1 MPSPIIT
8 NYQIIGDDLKERL
21 DINAN
26 VEAAYLKADDSV
38 HFEVIEKAASDSV
51 FLNTGS
57 SSTTSTSSVDLERLA
72 ECVGNYIVNEDDME
86 THSTTVDEPPPPP
99 PPPSDSTSDVSD
111 DQAMQDAIDA
121 GEQRAADGEFALT
134 HGGLTREEWDEMIR
148 QLREWGE
155 IGNFIADL
163 IEANPDKAVEILS
176 IFLDPEASG
185 ILDGVDGSDYQNRTQ
200 GTLRKMAEYIV
211 RQGYGFWNY
220 HGWKLSDAQIAVA
233 LDMLGLELVP
243 RDINGDGVQ
252 DWWENGSYD
261 YLKDNGYN
269 TELYRDA
276 EGNYYV
282 ARMEG
287 DQLVFHRVNVVFQED
302 GRISLEFNDGDG
314 ALSVDLA
321 DPRFGLKDWQLAL
334 LRGASADEIFNL
346 LLLDRLNEMGIEL
359 PPGLELPEGFDIEHL
374 GSDLEDFLLGWKNEM
389 WVGTDDG
396 GTGYIYV
403 SEKYFEL
410 MKDLEALYN
419 LKATL
424 FLLANAKME
433 LRKMVLEITTGFK
446 AEASKYS
453 LMDAAE
459 SERSLS
465 SARARYQ
472 LYTLQ
477 RYVSSYNNKIYE
489 ELRAQARREAIDEAE
504 SDGWNWLNRIVT
516 FGLGSAMSNDIDARY
531 NRKMEAIERKR
542 ADFQARI
549 EAKYEAA
556 FGGMNFDAGDPFSKD
571 IGDLV
576 KNFTFDG
583 TNVNV
588 GDSKWDLDGNVV
600 LETDV
605 RLTAMQNLRRIWY
618 TLQLAKAKLRK
629 TVSEIVGGRESGGGF
644 EAVIM
649 GAVDS
654 AATFEKQAF
663 QTLHRQMASI
673 VFSHNNMID
682 FGRAADEA
690 DEDWWISM
698 FCTPMWILAPAGEAL
713 AGYLVDQ
720 AQAPYDQDANFRLT
734 EVNVQQ
740 VLDRVFED
748 MSDIVRDVLDSDAEA
763 IRYINQLDAE
773 MWGVVGEL
781 NDTTAVMTGD
791 DDIQNLDES
800 IVSDLRDKLVTK
812 QNLARAIV
820 IFLRAKYSLRD
831 IVAKIVRKADLSNEL
846 IGSETLND
854 LGDSKRL
861 AFELKLQN
869 MTNRIQEHNNQ
880 VAESVSLKKAG
891 LKFIMTFAAIILA
904 AAGTV
909 AGGLGAMA
917 AISLFAAMT
926 ALGSSVSD
934 LIFNATHPVD
944 ASNFDQGQFY
954 DNPQAKV
961 TGTLLIDTYNN
972 LDQQTREQVDN
983 LSSDSH
989 QSIGTNGAWSGS
1001 FSNSQWGL
1009 DSALLGE
1016 VNSAIQK
1023 MHNIQKI
1030 LLIIAQTQQDIR
1042 NIVMAST
1049 SGVSTSDNADLVQ
1062 SSHRAD
1068 VQNRQAAFKLKQEM
1082 ISDVVAANNRAA
1094 MQDAAM
1100 EKAWISFGI
1109 SIGSAVA
1116 GAVGGA
1122 LSEAGWVGGMMD
1134 GMFYGSLANA
1144 VINLAYSA
1152 NDVALNNGGL
1162 GTEAAIQEMIDDTF
1176 RVNRQSQLG
1185 ALEQAAH
1192 DTVSGVSTGLVTDTG
1207 KGNVAVDSGAFA
1219 RISQQLEQIFNS
1231 QVALATIA
1239 QAQMRQKKMVARI
1252 VGQATAQEDGLS
1264 LESVYQARDTAFRNL
1279 DILKQKVQEYADRQN
1294 QLNQLQRQLS
1304 MAIASAV
1311 MQTVSAYMKLDG
1323 GERLSE
1329 ALNDAFG
1336 DEATITITDDPVAQ
1350 QLLTGGSETWD
1361 GKLGVGDLVGV
1372 ALDVVM
1378 SDNFAQLIATQIYDN
1393 LLAPS
1398 HSSNNSGKRVE
1409 GGKSAS
1415 QNSIDYFEKAA
1426 WKLEVETG
1434 ELELEAEKLEIIQQL
1449 AREFQKIMT
1458 ALVKDG
1464 LHGLGKVRQEVDPQ
1478 TAAVENAGD
1487 LQSAETG
1494 GQADMVL
1501 VPVETTAGPDVLL
1514 PAEYTQK
1521 YSEIMA
1527 QAVGNPEAAAALVRQ
1542 LAELNR
1548 ETFSA
1553 PEQQEAAHAA
1563 LLLAAQDLS
1572 QKIEASNMQALGRQA
1587 LSPNAAPQEKALAL
1601 GTIAAAAENNP
1612 QVRAQFEQIVQEAA
1626 LQLAQGE
1633 LTSESAQQLFAVA
1646 AEFRGAKEILTETL
1660 PSAVLLATAE
1670 APAEGQAEPASPIM
1684 RAISQMKDDI
1694 EVARQIA
1701 DEGGRPDLGLVRQD
1715 VLKLAQ
1721 LLPQQEAGLNL
1732 QVIHDNVESYTPE
1745 QLLVVLEQIKDSAAA
1760 EKITLSANERSLLD
1774 SAIQGLKNIQTQAA
1788 PSSFATNFLQKVKS
1802 PQGTAEDLIGIFQA
1816 GTEEERISSLAK
1828 IRQTIFLND
1837 GTVALDPA
1845 LQPRLVEFLVFVAGN
1860 SQNSQIRQE
1869 AQAMLEQLQQS
1880 APQTDGTELEAPQL
1894 TSQPTVSL
1902 NDGQVE
1908 ASRLS
1913 VLLDTTPG
1921 RTQTTE
1927 HRTQSTVEGMPDTS
1941 DRSVITD
1948 TAVASIGAGTSHQQ
1962 SEEERRER
1970 PEPDDQP
1977 AFDPIFGGINAHER
1991 VIDRHHKQVD
2001 SAALA

>member
-21 DINAN
+21 DVNAN
-26 VEAAYLKADDSV
+26 IEAAYLKADDSV
-38 HFEVIEKAASDSV
+38 NFEVIEKAASDSV
-51 FLNTGS
+51 SLNTGS

-99 PPPSDSTSDVSD
+99 PPPSSSTSDVSD
-111 DQAMQDAIDA
+111 DQATQDAIAAAD
-121 GEQRAADGEFALT
+121 QRTADGEFALT
-134 HGGLTREEWDEMIR
+134 HGGLTREQWDEFIR
-148 QLREWGE
+148 QLRDMGE

-163 IEANPDKAVEILS
+163 LEANPDKAVEILS

-185 ILDGVDGSDYQNRTQ
+185 ILDGITQGSAYQERTQ
-200 GTLRKMAEYIV
+200 GTLRKMAEYIA
-211 RQGYGFWNY
+211 RNGYGFGNY
-220 HGWKLSDAQIAVA
+220 WGWMLSNGQISIA
-233 LDMLGLELVP
+233 LEMLGLERVGS
-243 RDINGDGVQ
+243 DFNGDGIS
-252 DWWENGSYD
+252 DYIENGSYD
-261 YLKDNGYN
+261 YLKNNGYD

-287 DQLVFHRVNVVFQED
+287 DRLVFHRVNVTYNGED
-302 GRISLEFNDGDG
+302 RWGGKISIEFCDG
-314 ALSVDLA
+314 AGDLSVDLS
-321 DPRFGLKDWQLAL
+321 DPAFGLKDWQLAL

-346 LLLDRLNEMGIEL
+346 LLLDKLKGLGIEL
-359 PPGLELPEGFDIEHL
+359 PPGCELPEGFDIENL
-374 GSDLEDFLLGWKNEM
+374 GSDLKDFLLGWKNQM

-396 GTGYIYV
+396 GTDYIYV
-403 SEKYFEL
+403 SEKFFEL
-410 MKDLEALYN
+410 MKDLELLYN

-424 FLLANAKME
+424 YLLANAKME

-446 AEASKYS
+446 TEASKYS
-453 LMDAAE
+453 LIDAAE

-465 SARARYQ
+465 SAQVRYQ

-477 RYVSSYNNKIYE
+477 RYVNSYNNKIYE
-489 ELRAQARREAIDEAE
+489 ELRTQARRDAIDEAE
-504 SDGWNWLNRIVT
+504 DSAWNWLNTIFT
-516 FGLGSAMSNDIDARY
+516 FGLGGAMNNDIEARF
-531 NRKMEAIERKR
+531 NRKMEDIERKR

-556 FGGMNFDAGDPFSKD
+556 FGGMNFDAGDPFSKG

-629 TVSEIVGGRESGGGF
+629 TVSEIVGGREGGGGGF
-644 EAVIM
+644 EGVIM

-663 QTLHRQMASI
+663 QTLHRQMSAI

-698 FCTPMWILAPAGEAL
+698 FCTPLWILAPAGEAL
-713 AGYLVDQ
+713 AGYLVDL

-748 MSDIVRDVLDSDAEA
+748 MSDITRNVLDSDAEA
-763 IRYINQLDAE
+763 IRFINQLDAE

-781 NDTTAVMTGD
+781 NDTAAVMTGD
-791 DDIQNLDES
+791 DDIQNIDES
-800 IVSDLRDKLVTK
+800 IVSGLRDKLVAK
-812 QNLARAIV
+812 QNLTRAIV
-820 IFLRAKYSLRD
+820 IFLRAKMGMRD
-831 IVAKIVRKADLSNEL
+831 MVAKIIRKTDQSTEL
-846 IGSETLND
+846 IGSEALND

-891 LKFIMTFAAIILA
+891 LKFIMTLAAIILA

-944 ASNFDQGQFY
+944 AGSFDQGRFY

-961 TGTLLIDTYNN
+961 TGDLLIDTYNN
-972 LDQQTREQVDN
+972 LDQQTREQVDS

-989 QSIGTNGAWSGS
+989 QSIGTNGAWGS
-1001 FSNSQWGL
+1001 TFSNSQWGL

-1016 VNSAIQK
+1016 VNSTIQK
-1023 MHNIQKI
+1023 MQNIQKI

-1042 NIVMAST
+1042 SIVMAST

-1068 VQNRQAAFKLKQEM
+1068 VQNRQAAYKLKQEM
-1082 ISDVVAANNRAA
+1082 ISDVVAAHNRAA
-1094 MQDAAM
+1094 AQDAAM

-1116 GAVGGA
+1116 GAALGGLNA
-1122 LSEAGWVGGMMD
+1122 FSDTSTWISGMMD

-1152 NDVALNNGGL
+1152 DEVGLNNGGL
-1162 GTEAAIQEMIDDTF
+1162 GTEEAIQEMIDNTF

-1185 ALEQAAH
+1185 ALEQTAH
-1192 DTVSGVSTGLVTDTG
+1192 DTVSGVSTSLVTDTG
-1207 KGNVAVDSGAFA
+1207 RGNVAVDSGAFA
-1219 RISQQLEQIFNS
+1219 RISQQLEKIFNS
-1231 QVALATIA
+1231 QIALATIA
-1239 QAQMRQKKMVARI
+1239 QALMRQNKMVARI
-1252 VGQATAQEDGLS
+1252 TGQATAQEDGLS
-1264 LESVYQARDTAFRNL
+1264 LESVYQARDNAFRNL

-1294 QLNQLQRQLS
+1294 QLNQLQRQLT
-1304 MAIASAV
+1304 MAVASAV
-1311 MQTVSAYMKLDG
+1311 MQAVSAYMKLDG
-1323 GERLSE
+1323 DERLTE
-1329 ALNDAFG
+1329 ALNGAFG
-1336 DEATITITDDPVAQ
+1336 DEATITITEDPVAQ
-1350 QLLTGGSETWD
+1350 QLMTGGSETWD

-1372 ALDVVM
+1372 ALNVVM

-1409 GGKSAS
+1409 GGKSVS
-1415 QNSIDYFEKAA
+1415 RDSIDYFEKAA
-1426 WKLEVETG
+1426 FQLEVETG

-1449 AREFQKIMT
+1449 AKEFQKIMT

-1464 LHGLGKVRQEVDPQ
+1464 LHGLGRVRQDVDPQ
-1478 TAAVENAGD
+1478 TAAVEQAGD
-1487 LQSAETG
+1487 LQSAESG
-1494 GQADMVL
+1494 SQADMVPI
-1501 VPVETTAGPDVLL
+1501 PVETTAGPDTLL
-1514 PAEYTQK
+1514 PPEYTQK
-1521 YSEIMA
+1521 YSELMA
-1527 QAVGNPEAAAALVRQ
+1527 QAVGNPEAAVALVRQ

-1563 LLLAAQDLS
+1563 LLLAAQELS
-1572 QKIEASNMQALGRQA
+1572 QKIEASNMQSLGRQA
-1587 LSPNAAPQEKALAL
+1587 LSPNAGPQEKALAL

-1626 LQLAQGE
+1626 LQLAQSE
-1633 LTSESAQQLFAVA
+1633 LTPEAAQQLFAVA

-1660 PSAVLLATAE
+1660 PSAVLLASAE
-1670 APAEGQAEPASPIM
+1670 APAEGQTEPTSPIT
-1684 RAISQMKDDI
+1684 RAVLQLKDDV

-1701 DEGGRPDLGLVRQD
+1701 EEGGRPDLGLVRQD

-1732 QVIHDNVESYTPE
+1732 QVIHDNVENYTPE
-1745 QLLVVLEQIKDSAAA
+1745 QLLVVLEQIRKF
-1760 EKITLSANERSLLD
+1760 TLSANERSLLD

-1788 PSSFATNFLQKVKS
+1788 PASFAANFLQKVRS

-1816 GTEEERISSLAK
+1816 GTEEEKVSALARIRSAL
-1828 IRQTIFLND
+1828 ILND
-1837 GTVALDPA
+1837 GTIALAPEQQQRVAAFLGLVADLSQNPQIKQEARA
-1845 LQPRLVEFLVFVAGN
+1845 LYDEIAPRLPQEVESTTEA
-1860 SQNSQIRQE
+1860 E
-1869 AQAMLEQLQQS
+1869 AQIEM
-1880 APQTDGTELEAPQL
+1880 PQVSMVLDG
-1894 TSQPTVSL
+1894 VR
-1902 NDGQVE
+1902 QVE
-1908 ASRLS
+1908 A
-1913 VLLDTTPG
+1913 G
-1921 RTQTTE
+1921 RVAILANGLPEERREEEE
-1927 HRTQSTVEGMPDTS
+1927 HRTQSTEH
-1941 DRSVITD
+1941 
-1948 TAVASIGAGTSHQQ
+1948 GTQG
-1962 SEEERRER
+1962 EEEPDR
-1970 PEPDDQP
+1970 PGLPR
-1977 AFDPIFGGINAHER
+1977 ALSRGFDPIFGGLGANQRIIEEHR
-1991 VIDRHHKQVD
+1991 QQVD